1 MLRLSIAA
9 ACDLALRAGTPHAAE
24 RVQFESARY
33 QVGPL
38 QQRLARERGEADR
51 AAARRKSSPAI

>member
-1 MLRLSIAA
+1 LKPVTLGLIGLFALSHA
-9 ACDLALRAGTPHAAE
+9 DDRAHGAE

-38 QQRLARERGEADR
+38 QLRLARERPTA
-51 AAARRKSSPAI
+51 P